1 MSLLDPRSVI
11 VMSAFLALVTL
22 LILIS
27 LRRSV
32 SAQIKGLDE
41 WIVADLG
48 FLLAVILLNL
58 RSLVHPFWGVVVANT
73 LILMAVLLFGHGLRR
88 FYGEQPPL
96 RPIMLTGAAFFTAV
110 AFVTFVLENYPLRL
124 ALVTAALLSAFVFAL
139 WHLSRH
145 VAGTF
150 GERVTQLALVLP
162 AVGIMVR
169 LATVGAVGSDSQLFQ
184 SSPVQS
190 FYVASLGGG
199 VLSAGVGFILMVN
212 ERTRTELEKL
222 ARSLE
227 RTTQELRQ
235 QNEVKSKFLA
245 YAGHDIRQP
254 LQAMHLLLA
263 GLLESGL
270 NAAQEKTARMMELSV
285 QALTDLLNSLLDIS
299 KLEAGAIQPNLRP
312 VELDVLLA
320 RLVQEFMPQARAKGL
335 QLRLRLPRRAPWVRS
350 DEQLL
355 ASVLR
360 NLLGNAIK
368 YTQHGGVL
376 LAVRP
381 AAAGW
386 KLQVWDT
393 GVGIAGEHLAHVF
406 EEYYQ
411 VDNPQRDRSKGLG
424 LGLAIVHRMAA
435 LLDLRLACR
444 SRVGQGTVMEITL
457 AASAPQA
464 VDVDAYAATG
474 RLDLQGARVVVV
486 EDDAAVAQALGQWL
500 QAHGAVVEHHTS
512 AENALA
518 APDIASADIYL
529 SDYRLPGR
537 LSGIDFLETLRSRS
551 PRDVPGVLLT
561 GDTSSQFIEQVAASG
576 WLILFKPVHSRE
588 LQAVLRLLQASARDA
603 SRAGP
608 TAPLS

>member
-32 SAQIKGLDE
+32 SAQVKGLGE

-48 FLLAVILLNL
+48 FLLAVVLLNL
-58 RSLVHPFWGVVVANT
+58 RGMVHPFWGVVVANT
-73 LILMAVLLFGHGLRR
+73 LIVMAVLLFGHGLRR

-96 RPIMLTGAAFFTAV
+96 RPLVLTGAAFFAAV
-110 AFVTFVLENYPLRL
+110 AFVNFVLQSYPLRL
-124 ALVTAALLSAFVFAL
+124 ALVTTSLLGAFVFAL

-150 GERVTQLALVLP
+150 GERVTQLALALP

-169 LATVGAVGSDSQLFQ
+169 LVTVGEVGSQSQLFQ

-190 FYVASLGGG
+190 FYIASLGGG

-227 RTTQELRQ
+227 RTTHELRQ

-263 GLLESGL
+263 SLLESGL

-285 QALTDLLNSLLDIS
+285 NALTDLLNSLLDIS

-312 VELDVLLA
+312 VELDVVLA

-335 QLRLRLPRRAPWVRS
+335 HLRLRLPRQTPLVQT

-376 LAVRP
+376 VALRRSAS
-381 AAAGW
+381 GW

-393 GVGIAGEHLAHVF
+393 GIGIAEEHLAHVF

-435 LLDLRLACR
+435 LLELQLACR
-444 SRVGQGTVMEITL
+444 SRLGQGTVMEITL
-457 AASAPQA
+457 AAADGLRPG
-464 VDVDAYAATG
+464 DVDAGATASQIV
-474 RLDLQGARVVVV
+474 LQGARVVVV

-500 QAHGAVVEHHTS
+500 QAQGAAVVHYPS
-512 AENALA
+512 AEDALA
-518 APDIASADIYL
+518 APGIASADIYL
-529 SDYRLPGR
+529 SDFRLPGR
-537 LSGIDFLETLRSRS
+537 LTGIDFLETLRSRAQG
-551 PRDVPGVLLT
+551 DIPGVLLT

-576 WLILFKPVHSRE
+576 WLILFKPVHPRD
-588 LQAVLRLLQASARDA
+588 LQAVLKLLQAHR
-603 SRAGP
+603 
-608 TAPLS
+608 

>member
-32 SAQIKGLDE
+32 SAQVKGLGE

-48 FLLAVILLNL
+48 FLLAVVLLNL
-58 RSLVHPFWGVVVANT
+58 RGMVHPFWGVVVANT
-73 LILMAVLLFGHGLRR
+73 LIVMAVLLFGHGLRR

-96 RPIMLTGAAFFTAV
+96 RPLVLTGAAFFAAV
-110 AFVTFVLENYPLRL
+110 AFVNFVLQSYPLRL
-124 ALVTAALLSAFVFAL
+124 ALVTTSLLGAFVFAL

-150 GERVTQLALVLP
+150 GERVTQLALALP

-169 LATVGAVGSDSQLFQ
+169 LVTVGEVGSQSQLFQ

-190 FYVASLGGG
+190 FYIASLGGG

-227 RTTQELRQ
+227 RTTHELRQ

-263 GLLESGL
+263 SLLESGL

-285 QALTDLLNSLLDIS
+285 NALTDLLNSLLDIS

-312 VELDVLLA
+312 VELDVVLA

-335 QLRLRLPRRAPWVRS
+335 HLRLRLPRQTPLVQT

-368 YTQHGGVL
+368 YTQRGGVL
-376 LAVRP
+376 VALRRSAS
-381 AAAGW
+381 GW

-393 GVGIAGEHLAHVF
+393 GIGIAEEHLAHVF

-435 LLDLRLACR
+435 LLELQLACR
-444 SRVGQGTVMEITL
+444 SRLGQGTVMEITL
-457 AASAPQA
+457 AAADGLRPG
-464 VDVDAYAATG
+464 DVDAGATASQI
-474 RLDLQGARVVVV
+474 RLQGARVVVV

-500 QAHGAVVEHHTS
+500 QAQGAAVVHYPS
-512 AENALA
+512 AEDALA

-529 SDYRLPGR
+529 SDFRLPGR
-537 LSGIDFLETLRSRS
+537 LTGIDFLETLRSRAQG
-551 PRDVPGVLLT
+551 DIPGVLLT

-576 WLILFKPVHSRE
+576 WLILFKPVHPRD
-588 LQAVLRLLQASARDA
+588 LQAVLKLLRTPAV
-603 SRAGP
+603 
-608 TAPLS
+608 